1 MIRMRTSTGLKPVT
15 PSPPDSEDDIGA
27 TDATYATDK
36 RDEVLDRS
44 IGSFLRQL
52 RQLTDQQIDQ
62 IIAHQRTHQMRFGE
76 AAIALRMASRDDV
89 LWALSQQ
96 FHYPYAP
103 GEGAGFNPELVAAID
118 PFNVQT
124 EAMRGIRSQL
134 MLGPL
139 SPERPRRA
147 LAVLSPNVGDGKSF
161 FAANLAIVFS
171 QLGAKTLLV
180 DADMRTPRQHEL
192 FRVSNEAGLSGILSG
207 RAESNVIHMVRDL
220 PSLFVLP
227 VGTLPPNPLELLQRQ
242 AFSLL
247 LKELLNKFDHVIVDT
262 PSSTHGA
269 DSRVAAAQCGVAMV
283 IGRRSKSRMRDVHS
297 LIAELGRGPANCAG
311 VVINDH

>member
-1 MIRMRTSTGLKPVT
+1 MLRPRTTDLKAVT
-15 PSPPDSEDDIGA
+15 PSPAGPESTD
-27 TDATYATDK
+27 DATPRA
-36 RDEVLDRS
+36 EQVLDRS
-44 IGSFLRQL
+44 IGSFLRQV
-52 RQLTDQQIDQ
+52 RRLTDAQIEK
-62 IIAHQRTHQMRFGE
+62 IVAHQSANRMRFGE
-76 AAIALRMASRDDV
+76 AAVDLGLASRDDV

-103 GEGAGFNPELVAAID
+103 DEGAGFNPELVAAVD
-118 PFNVQT
+118 PFNMQA

-134 MLGPL
+134 LMGPL
-139 SPERPRRA
+139 AIDRPRRA

-171 QLGAKTLLV
+171 QLGEKTLLI

-192 FRVSNEAGLSGILSG
+192 FRVSNDAGLSGILSG
-207 RAESNVIHMVRDL
+207 RAESSVIHMVRDL

-242 AFSLL
+242 AFALL
-247 LKELLNKFDHVIVDT
+247 LRELLNKFDHVIVDT
-262 PSSTHGA
+262 PASSHGA

-283 IGRRSKSRMRDVHS
+283 IGRRTRSRMRDVHG
-297 LIAELGRGPANCAG
+297 LIAELGRGPAQFAG
-311 VVINDH
+311 VVINEH